1 SQRRAVVA
9 HSRQRCTQVT
19 TEAVEHRP
27 APRRIGL
34 VEPLDVSKR
43 VEQEVRLDLRL
54 QHLQSRL
61 EYLRFDSMSLELR
74 FAQFRGASCR
84 ALDKVVRSY
93 DETPLKHDYAELM
106 DGNANRNGRRQ
117 QQPAVQLERESASR
131 DYRDAQNDGP
141 GNPGKLDV
149 RQHNRAE
156 QHREAANQ
164 KQR

>member
-1 SQRRAVVA
+1 MLDGVLDEREQHHGWKVCREKLIRHGNAEPEPSSHPDLLRVEVGPRQPDFPPQRRAVVA
-9 HSRQRCTQVT
+9 HSRQRCAQVT

-27 APRRIGL
+27 APRWIGL

-93 DETPLKHDYAELM
+93 DETPLEHDHAERM
-106 DGNANRNGRRQ
+106 N
-117 QQPAVQLERESASR
+117 
-131 DYRDAQNDGP
+131 
-141 GNPGKLDV
+141 
-149 RQHNRAE
+149 
-156 QHREAANQ
+156 
-164 KQR
+164 